1 MVLVNDEKK
10 IKVLLKGCDNLDE
23 IDDLIFKL
31 KNERRQIAARL
42 TAIEQEQSKAAQ
54 KEKALRDDALQ
65 KVINF
70 AEAIKE
76 QNQLSQDFEFV
87 IELKKKKFSRPAK
100 YKYIDEDGSTKTW
113 AGVGRKPK
121 PIQDVLDNGGSL
133 DEFLIE

>member
-10 IKVLLKGCDNLDE
+10 IKVLLKGCDLDE
-23 IDDLIFKL
+23 IDDIIFKL

-42 TAIEQEQSKAAQ
+42 TAKEQQHRKADKEQKS
-54 KEKALRDDALQ
+54 LRDQALQ
-65 KVINF
+65 KVIDF
-70 AEAIKE
+70 AESVKE

-87 IELKKKKFSRPAK
+87 IALKKKKFSRPPK
-100 YKYIDEDGSTKTW
+100 YQYIDEDGSTKTW

-121 PIQDVLDNGGSL
+121 PIQDALDNGSSL